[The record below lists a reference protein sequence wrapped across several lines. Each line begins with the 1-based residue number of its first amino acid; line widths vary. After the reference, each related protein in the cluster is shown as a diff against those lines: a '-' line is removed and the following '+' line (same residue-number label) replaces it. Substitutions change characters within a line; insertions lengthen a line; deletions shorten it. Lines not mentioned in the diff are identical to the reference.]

1 MPTAKGKKLKPSQ
14 NKEKGI
20 FRWGL
25 VVWPFLIWAGL
36 SAICFGLDK
45 LDPAMETEWV
55 GAARGGFRTYPIPG
69 NPVEWA
75 PVVWAIIAALIVYIV
90 GCWII
95 YQHAKR
101 YRGNAVRWA
110 TASVVFSPV
119 LAGIAYG
126 LTWPKSQ

>member
-45 LDPAMETEWV
+45 LDPVMTGPPWERHT
-55 GAARGGFRTYPIPG
+55 IPG
-69 NPVEWA
+69 NPLEWA
-75 PVVWAIIAALIVYIV
+75 PVAWAIIAAGILYIV
-90 GCWII
+90 GTWII
-95 YQHAKR
+95 YRHAKHHKR
-101 YRGNAVRWA
+101 NAVAWT
-110 TASVVFSPV
+110 TAAIAFSPV

>member
-1 MPTAKGKKLKPSQ
+1 MPTAKGKKLKSSQ

-25 VVWPFLIWAGL
+25 VVWPLL
-36 SAICFGLDK
+36 SWVILTGVCFALDK
-45 LDPAMETEWV
+45 LDPAMRRV
-55 GAARGGFRTYPIPG
+55 GYGWPPKYEPIPG
-69 NPVEWA
+69 NPATWA
-75 PVVWAIIAALIVYIV
+75 PLASIFIALAILYAISV
-90 GCWII
+90 WII

-110 TASVVFSPV
+110 TASVVFSPILV
-119 LAGIAYG
+119 GIAYG

>member
-1 MPTAKGKKLKPSQ
+1 
-14 NKEKGI
+14 
-20 FRWGL
+20 

-45 LDPAMETEWV
+45 LYPALEAGYGSRPWRATHH
-55 GAARGGFRTYPIPG
+55 IPG
-69 NPVEWA
+69 NPLEWA
-75 PVVWAIIAALIVYIV
+75 PVTWAIIAALIVYIV

-126 LTWPKSQ
+126 LTWPKSKQ